1 MILNI
6 SVGYSRIVYM
16 LQVLDWS
23 CGEPRCAGTKSAPG
37 MVKKTISKSGHKSVS
52 GSYVLLA
59 NHRIFESDKSSIY
72 EYLT

>member
-1 MILNI
+1 ME
-6 SVGYSRIVYM
+6 SR
-16 LQVLDWS
+16 
-23 CGEPRCAGTKSAPG
+23 RCAGTKSAPG

-72 EYLT
+72 EYLPELFGSLSG